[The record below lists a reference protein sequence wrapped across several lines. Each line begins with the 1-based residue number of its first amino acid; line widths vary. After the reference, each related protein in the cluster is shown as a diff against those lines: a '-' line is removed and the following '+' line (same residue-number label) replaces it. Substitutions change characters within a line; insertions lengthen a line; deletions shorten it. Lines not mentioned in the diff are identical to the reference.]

1 MNQNNLKIITGITL
15 IVAIIIITSC
25 AGTKQAAGSN
35 ESKNTTAA
43 APTLN
48 PLNGS
53 WVPVK
58 EEMGGNPLPAAYFE
72 KQLLVINDSTYTFT
86 AESVDKGVIT
96 HKDGKMDIYGKEGV
110 NIGKHFT
117 ALYKIENGQ
126 LVICYN
132 LAGNAYPESFDTKGK
147 PLYFMSVFTK
157 KQ

>member
-1 MNQNNLKIITGITL
+1 MNVVKP
-15 IVAIIIITSC
+15 VAGFIIITMTLIIASC
-25 AGTKQAAGSN
+25 SGT
-35 ESKNTTAA
+35 KNTTTNTAGSTT
-43 APTLN
+43 APTPN

-86 AESVDKGVIT
+86 AESVDKGVVT

-132 LAGNAYPESFDTKGK
+132 LAGNAYPESFDTIGK

-157 KQ
+157 KE